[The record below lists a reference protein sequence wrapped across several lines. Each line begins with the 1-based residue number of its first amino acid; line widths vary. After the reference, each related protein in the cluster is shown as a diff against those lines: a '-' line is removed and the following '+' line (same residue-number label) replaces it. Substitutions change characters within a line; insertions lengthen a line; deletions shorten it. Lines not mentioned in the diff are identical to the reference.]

1 MILLE
6 FTQDRFKDYDFAKR
20 VYSSLHMFYNSV
32 IVESHLHIALIES
45 QYLIYDNVSREVF
58 DIGKIDREN
67 WLETLPKVFETADD
81 SIFAVDDSYKPLHV
95 TRKALEIM
103 TSSLRHNEVPDA
115 TNAINATVSEAN
127 DAMESILKYT
137 VDFPKIVE
145 DAIKFKTRLV
155 QHLVKPTDNYNDWYL
170 SWCLEYERVDTWMNI
185 LDIKFTG
192 DSVRGWPRIRI
203 REAVAPNKK
212 ILIEDYLGGVDT
224 YTRGISGIEYK
235 FRLI

>member
-32 IVESHLHIALIES
+32 IVESHLHMALIES
-45 QYLIYDNVSREVF
+45 QYLIYDNVSREVI
-58 DIGKIDREN
+58 DIGEIDGEN
-67 WLETLPKVFETADD
+67 WLGTLPRVFESADD
-81 SIFAVDDSYKPLHV
+81 SIFAIDDSYKSLRV

-115 TNAINATVSEAN
+115 TNAIAATVSEAN
-127 DAMESILKYT
+127 EAMERILKYT
-137 VDFPKIVE
+137 VEFPKIVE

-170 SWCLEYERVDTWMNI
+170 SWCLEYERMDTWLNL
-185 LDIKFTG
+185 LDMKFTG

-212 ILIEDYLGGVDT
+212 ILIEDYLGGIDT
-224 YTRGISGIEYK
+224 YTRGIPGIEYQ
-235 FRLI
+235 FSPI

>member
-6 FTQDRFKDYDFAKR
+6 FTQDRFKDYDFAKS

-32 IVESHLHIALIES
+32 IVESHLHMALIES
-45 QYLIYDNVSREVF
+45 QYLIYDNVSREVI
-58 DIGKIDREN
+58 DIGEIDGEN
-67 WLETLPKVFETADD
+67 WLGTLPRVFESADD
-81 SIFAVDDSYKPLHV
+81 SIFAIDDSYKSLRV

-115 TNAINATVSEAN
+115 TNAIAATVSEAN
-127 DAMESILKYT
+127 EAMERILKYT
-137 VDFPKIVE
+137 DEFPKIVE

-170 SWCLEYERVDTWMNI
+170 SWCLEYERVDTWLNL

-203 REAVAPNKK
+203 REAIAPNKK

-224 YTRGISGIEYK
+224 YTRGIPGIEYQ
-235 FRLI
+235 FSPI

>member
-32 IVESHLHIALIES
+32 IVESHLHMALIES
-45 QYLIYDNVSREVF
+45 QYLIYDNVSREVI
-58 DIGKIDREN
+58 DIGEIDGEN
-67 WLETLPKVFETADD
+67 WLGTLPRVFESADD
-81 SIFAVDDSYKPLHV
+81 SIFAIDDSYKSLRV

-115 TNAINATVSEAN
+115 TNAIAATVSEAN
-127 DAMESILKYT
+127 EAMERILKYT
-137 VDFPKIVE
+137 VEFPKIVE

-170 SWCLEYERVDTWMNI
+170 SWCLEYERVDTWLNL

-224 YTRGISGIEYK
+224 YTRGIPGIEYQ
-235 FRLI
+235 FSPI

>member
-45 QYLIYDNVSREVF
+45 QYLIYDNVSREVI
-58 DIGKIDREN
+58 DIGEIDGEN
-67 WLETLPKVFETADD
+67 WLGTLPKVFESADD
-81 SIFAVDDSYKPLHV
+81 SIFAIDDSYKSLRI

-115 TNAINATVSEAN
+115 TNAIAATVSEAN
-127 DAMESILKYT
+127 EAMERILKYT
-137 VDFPKIVE
+137 VEFPKIVE

-170 SWCLEYERVDTWMNI
+170 SWCLEYERVDAWMNL

-224 YTRGISGIEYK
+224 YTRGIPGIEYQ
-235 FRLI
+235 FSPI

>member
-32 IVESHLHIALIES
+32 IVESHLHMALIES
-45 QYLIYDNVSREVF
+45 QYLIYDNVSREII
-58 DIGKIDREN
+58 DIGEIDGEN
-67 WLETLPKVFETADD
+67 WLGTLPRVFESADD
-81 SIFAVDDSYKPLHV
+81 SIFAIDDSYKSLRV

-115 TNAINATVSEAN
+115 TNAIAATVSEAN
-127 DAMESILKYT
+127 EAMERILKYT
-137 VDFPKIVE
+137 VEFPKIVE

-170 SWCLEYERVDTWMNI
+170 SWCLEYERMDTWMNL
-185 LDIKFTG
+185 LDMKFTG

-224 YTRGISGIEYK
+224 YTRGIPGIEYQ
-235 FRLI
+235 FSPI

>member
-6 FTQDRFKDYDFAKR
+6 FKQNLFKHYEFAERMYSMIHIFYD
-20 VYSSLHMFYNSV
+20 SM

-45 QYLIYDNVSREVF
+45 QYLIYDNLSREVF
-58 DIGKIDREN
+58 DIGEIDREN
-67 WLETLPKVFETADD
+67 WLGTLPKVFESADD
-81 SIFAVDDSYKPLHV
+81 SIFADDDLHTPLRV

-127 DAMESILKYT
+127 DAMKCILKCT
-137 VDFPKIVE
+137 VEFPKIVE
-145 DAIKFKTRLV
+145 DTIKFKSRLV

-235 FRLI
+235 FSPI

>member
-115 TNAINATVSEAN
+115 TNAISATLSEAN

-170 SWCLEYERVDTWMNI
+170 SWCLEYERVDTWMNL

-192 DSVRGWPRIRI
+192 NSVRGWPRIRI

-235 FRLI
+235 FSHI

>member
-32 IVESHLHIALIES
+32 IVESHLHMALIES
-45 QYLIYDNVSREVF
+45 QYLIYDNVSREVI
-58 DIGKIDREN
+58 DIGEINGEN
-67 WLETLPKVFETADD
+67 WLGTLPRVFESADD
-81 SIFAVDDSYKPLHV
+81 SIFAIDDSYKSLRV

-115 TNAINATVSEAN
+115 TNAIAATVSEAN
-127 DAMESILKYT
+127 EAMERILKYT
-137 VDFPKIVE
+137 VEFPKIVE

-170 SWCLEYERVDTWMNI
+170 SWCLEYERVDTWMNL

-224 YTRGISGIEYK
+224 YTRGIPGIEYQ
-235 FRLI
+235 FSPI